1 MRITNMNK
9 FVGNRTIITGFI
21 ALTNLLAFIYLS
33 IFFETELHAQE
44 QSNISTV
51 RATALSLV
59 NTEGNQV
66 IA

>member
-1 MRITNMNK
+1 MNK
-9 FVGNRTIITGFI
+9 FVGNRTVITGFI
-21 ALTNLLAFIYLS
+21 PLTNLLAFIYLS
-33 IFFETELHAQE
+33 IFFETELYVQE
-44 QSNISTV
+44 QSNISIV